1 MSTNSNDLG
10 REIME
15 ALRQYSGQL
24 EAEIITFS
32 KETADDLKKALSK
45 ESAHSFE
52 DQTHDYRK
60 GWRVKRQGKKFIVHN
75 KTDYQLTHLLEKG
88 HALRRGGRKIGE
100 TKEYPHIIPAAE
112 IAIEDFVEKVKGAI
126 RR

>member
-1 MSTNSNDLG
+1 
-10 REIME
+10 ME
-15 ALRQYSGQL
+15 ALRQYTGQL
-24 EAEIITFS
+24 QEEIITIS
-32 KETADDLKKALSK
+32 KETADDLKKVLGK
-45 ESAHSFE
+45 EGAHSFE

-60 GWRVKRQGKKFIVHN
+60 GWRVKRSGKKFIVHN

-100 TKEYPHIIPAAE
+100 TREFPHIIPAAE
-112 IAIEDFVEKVKGAI
+112 DALEVFVDKIKGAI